1 MHDGELTYEQ
11 LLKRKH
17 ELQDS
22 IPEFVSLR
30 VHRSLSWFARAT
42 RHDDDDDSDFI
53 FYWLAFNALYA
64 REKMEYYDSVE
75 GERGAYK
82 LFFVKIV
89 KLDKQRLIYNA
100 LWTRFSDPIRNLMRN
115 KFVFQ
120 PFWNNYNNDENDS
133 NWEGRLEKSKEMSL
147 SALRNEDTALIL
159 HLIFDRLYVLRNQ
172 IFHGAATWQGSV
184 NREQIKDAKNILAFL
199 LPIMIDLMLKN
210 PDVSWGQPCYIV
222 VD

>member
-1 MHDGELTYEQ
+1 MNDLSYEE
-11 LLKRKH
+11 LLKRKD
-17 ELQDS
+17 ELQAS
-22 IPEFVSLR
+22 IPEFLSLR
-30 VHRSLSWFARAT
+30 VHRSLSWLARAEKQL
-42 RHDDDDDSDFI
+42 DDEDSEFI

-64 REKMEYYDSVE
+64 REKMEYYNSVE

-82 LFFVKIV
+82 LYFVKIA
-89 KLDKQRLIYNA
+89 KLDKEQLIYDA
-100 LWTRFSDPIRNLMRN
+100 LWNRFSDPVRNLMRN

-120 PFWNNYNNDENDS
+120 PFWNHYNNHENDN
-133 NWEGRLEKSKEMSL
+133 NWEERLEKSKEMSL
-147 SALRNEDTALIL
+147 TALRNEDTALML

-210 PDVSWGQPCYIV
+210 PEVSWGRPCYIV

>member
-1 MHDGELTYEQ
+1 VNDLSYEE
-11 LLKRKH
+11 LLKRKD
-17 ELQDS
+17 ELQAS
-22 IPEFVSLR
+22 IPEFLSLR
-30 VHRSLSWFARAT
+30 VHRSLSWLARAEKQL
-42 RHDDDDDSDFI
+42 DDEDSEFI

-64 REKMEYYDSVE
+64 REKMEYYNSVE

-82 LFFVKIV
+82 LYFVKIA
-89 KLDKQRLIYNA
+89 KLDKEQLIYDA
-100 LWTRFSDPIRNLMRN
+100 LWNRFSDPVRNLMRN

-120 PFWNNYNNDENDS
+120 PFWNHYNNHENDN
-133 NWEGRLEKSKEMSL
+133 NWEERLEKSKEMSL
-147 SALRNEDTALIL
+147 TALRNEDTALML

-210 PDVSWGQPCYIV
+210 PEVSWGRPCYIV